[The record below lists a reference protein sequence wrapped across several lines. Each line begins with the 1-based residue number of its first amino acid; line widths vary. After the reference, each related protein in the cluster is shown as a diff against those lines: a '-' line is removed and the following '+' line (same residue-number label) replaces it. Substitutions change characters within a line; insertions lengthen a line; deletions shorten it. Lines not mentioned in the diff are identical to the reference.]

1 MCGSPDMGRD
11 ASSTPLGR
19 GRVRGGREGCCKQG
33 AAVQTV
39 LLLRQKQFRAVP
51 FVAQVACAGRM
62 IVAVGV
68 GGGEGRLQCAYGA
81 RFLQLRKCDQVN
93 RYKC

>member
-39 LLLRQKQFRAVP
+39 LLLRQKQFRVVP
-51 FVAQVACAGRM
+51 FVAQVACARRM
-62 IVAVGV
+62 IVGV
-68 GGGEGRLQCAYGA
+68 RDGGGGEVTVC
-81 RFLQLRKCDQVN
+81 LRGPIPAAAKV
-93 RYKC
+93 